1 MYLSAA
7 AKACCDA
14 IAVSEFCA
22 LMFQLDLKRVLV
34 RLLRQ
39 PLRSSA
45 QPQGLADE
53 KIVHVIRV
61 LVDDGRFL
69 NCVGDCQRCRVPGGQ
84 GEAMTWEIDSSASA
98 GISPSDTCYTCNA
111 LYFLLSLDNLYISL
125 RIASRE
131 SSASELGVYNRF
143 GRPMNR

>member
-22 LMFQLDLKRVLV
+22 LMFQLDLKGTRV

-39 PLRSSA
+39 SLISSA
-45 QPQGLADE
+45 QPQGLA
-53 KIVHVIRV
+53 
-61 LVDDGRFL
+61 DGRFL
-69 NCVGDCQRCRVPGGQ
+69 NCVGDCQRCRVPAGK
-84 GEAMTWEIDSSASA
+84 GEAMTWGIDRSASA

-125 RIASRE
+125 RIAPRE